1 MLKELQVRNF
11 ALIDDVSVK
20 FEKGLNI
27 LTGETGA
34 GKTLM
39 IEAINLLLG
48 ERADSELIRDGE
60 DRLMVQGYLDLRK
73 SESAVNFLKN
83 ENLIDE
89 KDSISDI
96 VITREVNREGRN
108 RSFING
114 IFTQVSTLKNLGKYF
129 LDLHGQHDHQ
139 YLLDT
144 QTHIDIIDSFGKMEI
159 SDIKKNYTDSFNNYQ
174 NVLREYSRLL
184 RLQNDKEAKLED
196 LRYRFKEIEGLN
208 LKENEDDELENERN
222 VLRNYEKIYHLCQS
236 LLEILNGKESGIKSL
251 LDSLSIISKN
261 IKELSEID
269 RKFEKYSAECL
280 NMNIFF
286 TEFNNH
292 IKDYLENLQ
301 FSQERLDTI
310 QERLFKISEIKR
322 KYNMDISQLK
332 NHVEKINQEI
342 EGFESLDFEI
352 ESKKNLLRTVKEEL
366 SINALS
372 LSDARKKA
380 IKTLEDK
387 VLNELAELN
396 FKSVEFTIKNEY
408 IDTFG
413 GNGSGAITVDGK
425 KIKFSQNGIDNIE
438 FLISLNPGES
448 VKPLRKIA
456 SGGEISRIMLALK
469 AIISAVDN
477 ISIMVFDEI
486 DSGIGGATGITVGKK
501 LFDISRNCQIIC
513 ITHLPQIASFADN
526 NYYIDKIVEKGRTKI
541 KINRLGE
548 PQKIKELSRMLGG
561 LAESDISIK
570 HAEELLEQT
579 NKIKKLKNEE
589 KIKIGY

>member
-1 MLKELQVRNF
+1 
-11 ALIDDVSVK
+11 
-20 FEKGLNI
+20 
-27 LTGETGA
+27 
-34 GKTLM
+34 
-39 IEAINLLLG
+39 
-48 ERADSELIRDGE
+48 
-60 DRLMVQGYLDLRK
+60 
-73 SESAVNFLKN
+73 
-83 ENLIDE
+83 
-89 KDSISDI
+89 
-96 VITREVNREGRN
+96 
-108 RSFING
+108 
-114 IFTQVSTLKNLGKYF
+114 
-129 LDLHGQHDHQ
+129 
-139 YLLDT
+139 
-144 QTHIDIIDSFGKMEI
+144 
-159 SDIKKNYTDSFNNYQ
+159 
-174 NVLREYSRLL
+174 VLREYSRLL

-301 FSQERLDTI
+301 FSQERLDTV
-310 QERLFKISEIKR
+310 QERLFKISELKR
-322 KYNMDISQLK
+322 KYNMDITQLK
-332 NHVEKINQEI
+332 NHAEKIKQEI

-352 ESKKNLLRTVKEEL
+352 ESKKNRLRTVKEEL

>member
-60 DRLMVQGYLDLRK
+60 ERLMVQGYLDLRK
-73 SESAVNFLKN
+73 SESAVKFLRN

-139 YLLDT
+139 YLLDM

-159 SDIKKNYTDSFNNYQ
+159 SDIKKSYTDSFNNYQ

-196 LRYRFKEIEGLN
+196 LRYRLKEIEGLN
-208 LKENEDDELENERN
+208 LKENEDNELENERN

-280 NMNIFF
+280 N
-286 TEFNNH
+286 
-292 IKDYLENLQ
+292 
-301 FSQERLDTI
+301 
-310 QERLFKISEIKR
+310 
-322 KYNMDISQLK
+322 
-332 NHVEKINQEI
+332 
-342 EGFESLDFEI
+342 
-352 ESKKNLLRTVKEEL
+352 
-366 SINALS
+366 
-372 LSDARKKA
+372 
-380 IKTLEDK
+380 
-387 VLNELAELN
+387 
-396 FKSVEFTIKNEY
+396 
-408 IDTFG
+408 
-413 GNGSGAITVDGK
+413 
-425 KIKFSQNGIDNIE
+425 
-438 FLISLNPGES
+438 
-448 VKPLRKIA
+448 
-456 SGGEISRIMLALK
+456 
-469 AIISAVDN
+469 
-477 ISIMVFDEI
+477 
-486 DSGIGGATGITVGKK
+486 
-501 LFDISRNCQIIC
+501 
-513 ITHLPQIASFADN
+513 
-526 NYYIDKIVEKGRTKI
+526 
-541 KINRLGE
+541 
-548 PQKIKELSRMLGG
+548 
-561 LAESDISIK
+561 
-570 HAEELLEQT
+570 
-579 NKIKKLKNEE
+579 
-589 KIKIGY
+589 